1 MKNTL
6 LILFLFLFA
15 PITYSQESFYPIK
28 DNNTRFIIDGIISD
42 DEWNNAI
49 EVDLDY
55 EVNPGNNISPKE
67 KTKVF
72 IVYSDTH
79 LYIAFKAYANPKE
92 VRASIR
98 SRDDLGMISDDF
110 IVVAF
115 DTYGDS
121 RNNYLLLANA
131 FGSQLDARA
140 VNAIT
145 DEDRYDINFNVD
157 FETKGNIVSDG
168 FEIEFKIPF
177 ASLPFPNGNNQE
189 WNFNFRRNSFR
200 NGVPIEL
207 RSQPFDRTAP
217 CQICQTTD
225 KLILKDIKIE
235 KRIEFLPYV
244 AGNVTGKKETILD
257 QINYE
262 KFNPNLGLGINLD
275 LSKNSTLE
283 LTLNPDFSQVEADVT
298 QIDVNSSVALEYPER
313 RPYFNRGTD
322 IVQYTTGAF
331 YSRSINNP
339 LISTKLISQ
348 GKKERVFF
356 LTALDQNSVYQIAG
370 EDRSYLGQGDES
382 FVNVLRYQRLINKN
396 SRLGLLTTNRYY
408 KNGGYGNLLGTDGW
422 FLLSDKLRFTYEV
435 FLNFNKEPNADWI
448 DSNDNIFGRTVTL
461 DNQTFTGKSINI
473 QLYRNT
479 EKWMSYLTY
488 RDFSPNFQAD
498 VGFIVKNNRKWG
510 TLYHAYQ
517 TFPNKP
523 ALQYFS
529 IGTKA
534 DILYTYE
541 DYLKTISVDGIL
553 SIKTLFN
560 TEINFTHDRD
570 VFKNFL
576 GRDYRN
582 LPSNRFQIRSSPNE
596 SLAINLNLTF
606 GRDLAYNEENPEIGR
621 EFNFYFMPA
630 IQLSNKLRISP
641 SIRYARLRYMNNDNY
656 YYKGSISRFSIRYQ
670 FNNFFNVR
678 IISEYN
684 TFSERFFIQPL
695 IQWNPNPSTV
705 FYIGGNQNSLN
716 DFNDDMYSIF
726 RVDQTQ
732 IFLKFQY
739 LIGL

>member
-15 PITYSQESFYPIK
+15 PITYSQESFSPIK

-79 LYIAFKAYANPKE
+79 LYIGFKAYANPKE

-570 VFKNFL
+570 LFKNFL

-641 SIRYARLRYMNNDNY
+641 SIRYARLRYMNNNNY
-656 YYKGSISRFSIRYQ
+656 YYNGSISRFSIRYQ
-670 FNNFFNVR
+670 FNNFFNMR
-678 IISEYN
+678 IVSEYN

-716 DFNDDMYSIF
+716 DFNDNMYSIF

>member
-15 PITYSQESFYPIK
+15 PITYSQESFSPIK

-422 FLLSDKLRFTYEV
+422 FLLSDKLRFTYEL

-448 DSNDNIFGRTVTL
+448 ESNDNIFGRTVTL

-473 QLYRNT
+473 QLYRNS

-726 RVDQTQ
+726 RVDQSQ

>member
-15 PITYSQESFYPIK
+15 PITYSQESFSPIK

-656 YYKGSISRFSIRYQ
+656 YYNGSITRFSIRYQ

>member
-15 PITYSQESFYPIK
+15 PITYSQESFSPIK

-79 LYIAFKAYANPKE
+79 LYIGFKAYANPKE

-656 YYKGSISRFSIRYQ
+656 YYNGSISRFSIRYQ

-678 IISEYN
+678 IVSEYN
-684 TFSERFFIQPL
+684 TFSQRFFIQPL

-739 LIGL
+739 LFGL

>member
-15 PITYSQESFYPIK
+15 PITYSQESFSPIK

-79 LYIAFKAYANPKE
+79 LYIGFKAYANPKE

-656 YYKGSISRFSIRYQ
+656 YYNGSITRFSIRYQ

-678 IISEYN
+678 IVSEYN

-726 RVDQTQ
+726 RVDQSQ

>member
-15 PITYSQESFYPIK
+15 PITYSQESFSPIK
-28 DNNTRFIIDGIISD
+28 DNNTQFIIDGIISD

-79 LYIAFKAYANPKE
+79 LYIGFKAYANPKE

-656 YYKGSISRFSIRYQ
+656 YYNGSISRFSIRYQ

-678 IISEYN
+678 IVSEYN

-716 DFNDDMYSIF
+716 DFNDNMYSIF

>member
-15 PITYSQESFYPIK
+15 PITYSQESFSPIK
-28 DNNTRFIIDGIISD
+28 DNNTQFIIDGIISD

-79 LYIAFKAYANPKE
+79 LYIGFKAYANPKE

-275 LSKNSTLE
+275 LSKNSSLE
-283 LTLNPDFSQVEADVT
+283 ITLNPDFSQVEADVT

-678 IISEYN
+678 IVSEYN

-716 DFNDDMYSIF
+716 DFNDNMYSIF

>member
-6 LILFLFLFA
+6 LILFLFFFA
-15 PITYSQESFYPIK
+15 PITYSQESFSPIK

-42 DEWNNAI
+42 QEWNNAI

-79 LYIAFKAYANPKE
+79 LYIGFKAYANPKE

-98 SRDDLGMISDDF
+98 SRDDFGMISDDF
-110 IVVAF
+110 VVVAF

-121 RNNYLLLANA
+121 RNNYLLLANP

-140 VNAIT
+140 INAIT

-157 FETKGNIVSDG
+157 YETKGNILSDG

-200 NGVPIEL
+200 NGVPVEL

-244 AGNVTGKKETILD
+244 AGNLTGKKETILD

-262 KFNPNLGLGINLD
+262 KFKPNLGLGINLD
-275 LSKNSTLE
+275 LSKNSSLE
-283 LTLNPDFSQVEADVT
+283 ITLNPDFSQVEADVT
-298 QIDVNSSVALEYPER
+298 QIDINSSVALEYPER

-396 SRLGLLTTNRYY
+396 SRLGLLTTNRFY

-448 DSNDNIFGRTVTL
+448 DSEDNIFGRTVTL
-461 DNQTFTGKSINI
+461 DNQIFTGKSLNI

-510 TLYHAYQ
+510 TLYHTYQ

-541 DYLKTISVDGIL
+541 DYLKTISIDGIL

-560 TEINFTHDRD
+560 TEINYTHDRD

-641 SIRYARLRYMNNDNY
+641 SIRYAKLKYLNSKNY
-656 YYKGSISRFSIRYQ
+656 YYNGSISRFSVRYQ

-678 IISEYN
+678 IVSEYN
-684 TFSERFFIQPL
+684 TFSKRFFIQPL

-705 FYIGGNQNSLN
+705 FYVGGNQNSLN

-739 LIGL
+739 LIGI

>member
-6 LILFLFLFA
+6 LILFLLLFG

-28 DNNTRFIIDGIISD
+28 DNITRFIIDGIISD

-79 LYIAFKAYANPKE
+79 LYIGFKAYANPKE

-98 SRDDLGMISDDF
+98 SRDDFGMISDDF

-422 FLLSDKLRFTYEV
+422 FLLSDKLRFTYEL

-448 DSNDNIFGRTVTL
+448 DSDDNIFGRTVTL
-461 DNQTFTGKSINI
+461 DDQTFTGKSLNF

-498 VGFIVKNNRKWG
+498 VGFVVKNNRKWG

-517 TFPNKP
+517 IFPNKP

-534 DILYTYE
+534 DLLYTYE
-541 DYLKTISVDGIL
+541 DYLKTISIDGIL

-560 TEINFTHDRD
+560 TEINYTHDRD

-606 GRDLAYNEENPEIGR
+606 GRDLAYNEESPEIGR
-621 EFNFYFMPA
+621 EFNFYLMPA
-630 IQLSNKLRISP
+630 IQLNNKLRISP
-641 SIRYARLRYMNNDNY
+641 SVRYARLRYMNNDNY
-656 YYKGSISRFSIRYQ
+656 YYNGSISRFSVRYQ

-678 IISEYN
+678 IVSEYN

-716 DFNDDMYSIF
+716 DFNDDLSSIF

>member
-15 PITYSQESFYPIK
+15 PITYSQESFSPIK

-79 LYIAFKAYANPKE
+79 LYIGFKAYANPKE

-275 LSKNSTLE
+275 LSKNSSLE
-283 LTLNPDFSQVEADVT
+283 ITLNPDFSQVEADVT

-678 IISEYN
+678 IVSEYN

>member
-15 PITYSQESFYPIK
+15 PITYSQESFSPIK

-79 LYIAFKAYANPKE
+79 LYIGFKAYANPKE

-98 SRDDLGMISDDF
+98 SRDDFGMISDDF
-110 IVVAF
+110 VLVAF

-656 YYKGSISRFSIRYQ
+656 YYNGSISRFSIRYQ

-678 IISEYN
+678 IVSEYN

>member
-15 PITYSQESFYPIK
+15 PITYSQESFSPIK
-28 DNNTRFIIDGIISD
+28 DNNTQFIIDGIISD

-79 LYIAFKAYANPKE
+79 LYIGFKAYANPKE

-422 FLLSDKLRFTYEV
+422 FLLSDKLRFTYEL

-656 YYKGSISRFSIRYQ
+656 YYNGSISRFSIRYQ

-678 IISEYN
+678 IVSEYN

-716 DFNDDMYSIF
+716 DFNDNMYSIF

>member
-79 LYIAFKAYANPKE
+79 LYIGFKAYANPKE

-656 YYKGSISRFSIRYQ
+656 YYNGSISRFSIRYQ

>member
-15 PITYSQESFYPIK
+15 PITYSQESFSPIK
-28 DNNTRFIIDGIISD
+28 DNNTQFIIDGIISD

-79 LYIAFKAYANPKE
+79 LYIGFKAYANPKE

-275 LSKNSTLE
+275 LSKNSSLE
-283 LTLNPDFSQVEADVT
+283 ITLNPDFSQVEADVT

-541 DYLKTISVDGIL
+541 DYLKTISIDGIL

-656 YYKGSISRFSIRYQ
+656 YYNGSISRFSIRYQ

-678 IISEYN
+678 IVSEYN

-716 DFNDDMYSIF
+716 DFNDNMYSIF

>member
-15 PITYSQESFYPIK
+15 PITYSQESFSPIK

-641 SIRYARLRYMNNDNY
+641 SIRYARLKYMNNNNY
-656 YYKGSISRFSIRYQ
+656 YYNGSISRFSIRYQ

>member
-15 PITYSQESFYPIK
+15 PITYSQESFSPIK
-28 DNNTRFIIDGIISD
+28 DNNTQFIIDGIISD

-79 LYIAFKAYANPKE
+79 LYIGFKAYANPKE

-177 ASLPFPNGNNQE
+177 ASLPFPNGDNQE
-189 WNFNFRRNSFR
+189 WNFNFRRNTFR
-200 NGVPIEL
+200 DGIPIEL

-541 DYLKTISVDGIL
+541 DYLKTISIDGIL

-656 YYKGSISRFSIRYQ
+656 YYNGSISRFSIRYQ

-678 IISEYN
+678 IVSEYN

>member
-15 PITYSQESFYPIK
+15 TITYSQESFSPIK
-28 DNNTRFIIDGIISD
+28 DNNTQFIIDGIISD

-79 LYIAFKAYANPKE
+79 LYIGFKAYANPKE

-435 FLNFNKEPNADWI
+435 FLNFNKEPNSDWI

-678 IISEYN
+678 IVSEYN

-716 DFNDDMYSIF
+716 DFNDNMYSIF

>member
-15 PITYSQESFYPIK
+15 PITYSQESFSPIK
-28 DNNTRFIIDGIISD
+28 DNNTQFIIDGIISD

-79 LYIAFKAYANPKE
+79 LYIGFKAYANPKE

>member
-6 LILFLFLFA
+6 LILFLFLFVSIA
-15 PITYSQESFYPIK
+15 YSQENFSPNK
-28 DNNTRFIIDGIISD
+28 DNKTRFIIDGIISD
-42 DEWNNAI
+42 KEWANAI

-79 LYIAFKAYANPKE
+79 LYIGFKAYANPKE

-98 SRDDLGMISDDF
+98 SRDDFGMISDDF

-168 FEIEFKIPF
+168 YEIEFKIPF

-656 YYKGSISRFSIRYQ
+656 YYNGSISRFSIRYQ

-678 IISEYN
+678 IVSEYN

>member
-15 PITYSQESFYPIK
+15 PITYSQESFSPIK

-79 LYIAFKAYANPKE
+79 LYIGFKAYANPKE

-641 SIRYARLRYMNNDNY
+641 SIRYARLRYINSDNY
-656 YYKGSISRFSIRYQ
+656 YYNGSISRFSIRYH

-678 IISEYN
+678 IVSEYN

-726 RVDQTQ
+726 RVDQSQ

>member
-15 PITYSQESFYPIK
+15 PITYSQESFSPIK
-28 DNNTRFIIDGIISD
+28 DNNTQFIIDGIISD

-79 LYIAFKAYANPKE
+79 LYIGFKAYANPKE

-678 IISEYN
+678 IVSEYN

-726 RVDQTQ
+726 RVDQSQ

>member
-15 PITYSQESFYPIK
+15 PITYSQESFSPIK

-79 LYIAFKAYANPKE
+79 LYIGFKAYANPKE

-541 DYLKTISVDGIL
+541 DYLKTISIDGIL

-656 YYKGSISRFSIRYQ
+656 YYNGSITRFSIRYQ

-716 DFNDDMYSIF
+716 DFNDNMYSIF

>member
-6 LILFLFLFA
+6 LILFLFLFT

-28 DNNTRFIIDGIISD
+28 DNITRFIIDGIISD

-79 LYIAFKAYANPKE
+79 LYIGFKAYANPKE

-98 SRDDLGMISDDF
+98 SRDDFGMISDDF

-408 KNGGYGNLLGTDGW
+408 KNGGYGNLVGTDGW
-422 FLLSDKLRFTYEV
+422 FLLSEKLRFTYEL

-448 DSNDNIFGRTVTL
+448 DSDDNIFGRTVTL
-461 DNQTFTGKSINI
+461 DDQTFTGKSLNI

-498 VGFIVKNNRKWG
+498 VGFVVKNNRKWG

-517 TFPNKP
+517 IFPNKP

-541 DYLKTISVDGIL
+541 DYLKTISIDGIL

-560 TEINFTHDRD
+560 TEINYTHDRD

-606 GRDLAYNEENPEIGR
+606 GRDLAYNEESPEIGR
-621 EFNFYFMPA
+621 EFNFYLMPA
-630 IQLSNKLRISP
+630 IQLNNKLRISP
-641 SIRYARLRYMNNDNY
+641 SVRYARLRYMNNDNY
-656 YYKGSISRFSIRYQ
+656 YYNGSISRFSIRYQ

-678 IISEYN
+678 IVSEYN

-716 DFNDDMYSIF
+716 DFNDDLSSIF

>member
-6 LILFLFLFA
+6 LILFLFLFT

-656 YYKGSISRFSIRYQ
+656 YYNGSISRFSIRYQ

-678 IISEYN
+678 IVSEYN

>member
-15 PITYSQESFYPIK
+15 PITYSQESFSPIK
-28 DNNTRFIIDGIISD
+28 DNNTRIIIDGIISD

-55 EVNPGNNISPKE
+55 EVNPGNNILPKE

-79 LYIAFKAYANPKE
+79 LYIGFKAYANPKE

-98 SRDDLGMISDDF
+98 SRDDFGMISDDF

-656 YYKGSISRFSIRYQ
+656 YYNGSITRFSIRYQ

>member
-15 PITYSQESFYPIK
+15 PITYSQESFSPIK

-79 LYIAFKAYANPKE
+79 LYIGFKAYANPKE

-98 SRDDLGMISDDF
+98 SRDDFGMISDDF

-656 YYKGSISRFSIRYQ
+656 YYNGSITRFSIRYQ

-716 DFNDDMYSIF
+716 DFNDNMYSIF

>member
-15 PITYSQESFYPIK
+15 PITYSQESFSPIK
-28 DNNTRFIIDGIISD
+28 DNNTQFIIDGIISD

-79 LYIAFKAYANPKE
+79 LYIGFKAYANPKE

-541 DYLKTISVDGIL
+541 DYLKTISIDGIL

-656 YYKGSISRFSIRYQ
+656 YYNGSISRFSIRYQ

-678 IISEYN
+678 IVSEYN

>member
-15 PITYSQESFYPIK
+15 PITYSQESFSPKK

-79 LYIAFKAYANPKE
+79 LYIGFKAYANPKE

-275 LSKNSTLE
+275 LSKNSSLE
-283 LTLNPDFSQVEADVT
+283 ITLNPDFSQVEADVT

-656 YYKGSISRFSIRYQ
+656 YYNGSISRFSIRYQ

>member
-15 PITYSQESFYPIK
+15 PITYSQESFSPIK

-79 LYIAFKAYANPKE
+79 LYIGFKAYANPKE

-541 DYLKTISVDGIL
+541 DYLKTISIDGIL

-656 YYKGSISRFSIRYQ
+656 YYNGSISRFSIRYQ

-716 DFNDDMYSIF
+716 DFNDNMYSIF

>member
-15 PITYSQESFYPIK
+15 PITYSQESFSPIK
-28 DNNTRFIIDGIISD
+28 DNNTQFIIDGIISD

-79 LYIAFKAYANPKE
+79 LYIGFKAYANPKE

-541 DYLKTISVDGIL
+541 DYLKTISIDGIL

-678 IISEYN
+678 IVSEYN

>member
-6 LILFLFLFA
+6 LILFLFLFT

-28 DNNTRFIIDGIISD
+28 DNITRFIIDGIISD

-79 LYIAFKAYANPKE
+79 LYIGFKAYANPKE

-98 SRDDLGMISDDF
+98 SRDDFGMISDDF

-422 FLLSDKLRFTYEV
+422 FLLSDKLRFTYEL

-448 DSNDNIFGRTVTL
+448 DSDDNIFGRTVTL
-461 DNQTFTGKSINI
+461 DDQTFTGKSLNI

-498 VGFIVKNNRKWG
+498 VGFVVKNNRKWG

-517 TFPNKP
+517 IFPNKP

-541 DYLKTISVDGIL
+541 DYLKTISIDGIL

-560 TEINFTHDRD
+560 TEINYTHDRD

-606 GRDLAYNEENPEIGR
+606 GRDLAYNEESPEIGR
-621 EFNFYFMPA
+621 EFNFYLMPA
-630 IQLSNKLRISP
+630 IQLNNKLRISP
-641 SIRYARLRYMNNDNY
+641 SVRYARLRYMNNDNY
-656 YYKGSISRFSIRYQ
+656 YYNGSISRFSIRYQ

-678 IISEYN
+678 IVSEYN

-716 DFNDDMYSIF
+716 DFNDDLSSIF

>member
-15 PITYSQESFYPIK
+15 PITYSQESFSPIK
-28 DNNTRFIIDGIISD
+28 DNNTQFIIDGIISD

-79 LYIAFKAYANPKE
+79 LYIGFKAYANPKE

-541 DYLKTISVDGIL
+541 DYLKTISIDGIL

-656 YYKGSISRFSIRYQ
+656 YYNGSITRFSIRYQ

-726 RVDQTQ
+726 RVDQSQ

>member
-79 LYIAFKAYANPKE
+79 LYIGFKAYANPKE

-656 YYKGSISRFSIRYQ
+656 YYNGSISRFSIRYQ

-678 IISEYN
+678 IVSEYN

-716 DFNDDMYSIF
+716 DFNDNMYSIF

>member
-15 PITYSQESFYPIK
+15 PITYSQESFSPIK
-28 DNNTRFIIDGIISD
+28 DNNTQFIIDGIISD

-79 LYIAFKAYANPKE
+79 LYIGFKAYANPKE

-541 DYLKTISVDGIL
+541 DYLKTISIDGIL

-656 YYKGSISRFSIRYQ
+656 YYNGSITRFSIRYQ

-678 IISEYN
+678 IVSEYN

-716 DFNDDMYSIF
+716 DFNDNMYSIF

>member
-15 PITYSQESFYPIK
+15 PITYSQESFSPIK

-79 LYIAFKAYANPKE
+79 LYIGFKAYANPKE

-541 DYLKTISVDGIL
+541 DYLKTISIDGIL

-656 YYKGSISRFSIRYQ
+656 YYNGSISRFSIRYQ

>member
-79 LYIAFKAYANPKE
+79 LYIGFKAYANPKE

-461 DNQTFTGKSINI
+461 DNETFTGKSINI

-656 YYKGSISRFSIRYQ
+656 YYNGSISRFSIRYQ

-726 RVDQTQ
+726 RVDQSQ

>member
-15 PITYSQESFYPIK
+15 PITYSQESFSPIK
-28 DNNTRFIIDGIISD
+28 DNNTQFIIDGIISD

-79 LYIAFKAYANPKE
+79 LYIGFKAYANPKE

-656 YYKGSISRFSIRYQ
+656 YYNGSISRFSIRYQ

>member
-79 LYIAFKAYANPKE
+79 LYIGFKAYANPKE

-541 DYLKTISVDGIL
+541 DYLKTISIDGIL

-678 IISEYN
+678 IVSEYN

-716 DFNDDMYSIF
+716 DFNDNMYSIF